1 MSFAIRPATPEDAR
15 AIAEIHYA
23 GWRNAYGGV
32 VPAEQMEKKQPE
44 KRLPFW
50 RERIARSDELVLVAE
65 DETGSPQGF
74 IHGGP
79 VLPHDIR
86 SGGLDGLDGF
96 DCEIY
101 VLHCRKETQGKGLGR
116 LLLAAAARAF
126 RQRGGSALVLWAYAD
141 NAYRPFYDK
150 LGGKVV
156 AEGID
161 EGVADVAYG
170 WRTLDALI
178 GPGQSGQGAQPAQ
191 SEQSTQP
198 GGGRVRRHTVSLL
211 YHLAF
216 SAFGIAVLVLAG
228 DTKGRLVGAGIIV
241 LAFSWLPVVLFRL
254 FGALEDQDRQRND
267 RAEETRVFR
276 LSVAETA
283 TRVLPFLGMAI
294 ASVLIGYDPVY
305 NDVYPLWTAAAA
317 LCLAVALLILG
328 TDMAYRARLTL
339 SPAGLDYS
347 PFGIGP
353 IAWAEI
359 AAAELDLAKGRR
371 LLRLTPRDA
380 EALFRRG
387 LPRAGSRGG
396 LFGRRS
402 TPPFVLDLTRLGE
415 ADETLLAA
423 IALRRT
429 KSAGSAGRGETT

>member
-1 MSFAIRPATPEDAR
+1 MSGRFVIRPAKPEDAR
-15 AIAEIHYA
+15 DIAEIHFA
-23 GWRNAYGGV
+23 GWQNAYHGV
-32 VPAEQMEKKQPE
+32 VPPEQMERKRPE
-44 KRLPFW
+44 RRIPFW
-50 RERIARSDELVLVAE
+50 QERIAQADEVVLVAH
-65 DETGSPQGF
+65 DETGGMQGF
-74 IHGGP
+74 IHGGK

-86 SGGLDGLDGF
+86 SGSLDGF

-116 LLLAAAARAF
+116 LLIAAAAQEFKR
-126 RQRGGSALVLWAYAD
+126 RGRSALVLWAYSD

-150 LGGKVV
+150 LGGQVV

-161 EGVADVAYG
+161 DGVADLAYG
-170 WRTLDALI
+170 WRDLDALA
-178 GPGQSGQGAQPAQ
+178 GPGQGAQSTQPA
-191 SEQSTQP
+191 QP
-198 GGGRVRRHTVSLL
+198 GGGRVRRHTISLL

-241 LAFSWLPVVLFRL
+241 FAFSWLPLVLTRL

-267 RAEETRVFR
+267 RAEESRIFR
-276 LSVAETA
+276 LGLGETV

-294 ASVLIGYDPVY
+294 AGILVGYDPVY
-305 NDVYPLWTAAAA
+305 NDVYPLWAAAAA
-317 LCLAVALLILG
+317 LFLVLALLFLG
-328 TDMAYRARLTL
+328 FDIAYRAKLTL
-339 SPAGLDYS
+339 SPAGLDYA

-359 AAAELDLAKGRR
+359 AAAELDLGKHRR
-371 LLRLTPRDA
+371 LLRLTPRDT
-380 EALFRRG
+380 EALFQRG
-387 LPRAGSRGG
+387 LPRQGTRGG

-402 TPPFVLDLTRLGE
+402 VPPFVIDLTRIGE

-423 IALRRT
+423 INLRREAFAVGGIGPI
-429 KSAGSAGRGETT
+429 SRRGAS